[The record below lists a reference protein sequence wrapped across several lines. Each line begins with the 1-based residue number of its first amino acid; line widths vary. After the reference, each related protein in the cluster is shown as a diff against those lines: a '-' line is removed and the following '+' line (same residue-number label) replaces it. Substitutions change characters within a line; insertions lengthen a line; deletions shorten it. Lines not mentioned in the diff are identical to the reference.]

1 MEAAVPSELRKRL
14 TRNGDDA
21 SLYEEVRY
29 EVAIGLGDS
38 DTLTILG
45 ETLWLTPGDRPAS
58 HQPGPKQ
65 LSFFPQE
72 PEPPEYVA
80 LPESHH
86 APSGWRRVVSKKASS
101 GNDYFQAETTKWNNL
116 FRFGAQKLALANL
129 PEDEDRFPVGTW
141 FKSLLAEGTQRI
153 VLDSRAMR
161 EPAPTGSGTA
171 FLPDGSNLPRVI
183 EALRQDKERF
193 GRWIAHIQTA
203 LPDIDT
209 IDVRERPEDRR
220 RYLVVT
226 YHSGQ
231 ELPSWAVSDG
241 TLRLLALTLL
251 AYAPIAGSLVLV
263 EEPENGIHPQ
273 AVETVFQS
281 LSSARDRQILCA
293 SHSPVVLSMAEPP
306 QILCFAT
313 TPEGATDIVRGDHH
327 PRLRDWQGEV
337 DLGTLF
343 GAGVLG

>member
-1 MEAAVPSELRKRL
+1 MIRRIQALRYRCLRYVEQELAPFQVLVGANATGKTTFLDVVAFLHDLLAEGLDEAVGARTHDFHDLLWRREGRHLELAVEAAVPSELRKRL

-129 PEDEDRFPVGTW
+129 PEDAIYPLNLADDQGQPLDGRNNYAIHFERDQLPPAGAFWSITLYDNNGFQVANSLNRFAVSSWMPFQHNADG
-141 FKSLLAEGTQRI
+141 SLDLYFQNESPGKDMEANW
-153 VLDSRAMR
+153 L
-161 EPAPTGSGTA
+161 PAP
-171 FLPDGSNLPRVI
+171 DGPYNLTMRLYAPKP
-183 EALRQDKERF
+183 EALTGK
-193 GRWIAHIQTA
+193 WNPPAVVKASA
-203 LPDIDT
+203 LP
-209 IDVRERPEDRR
+209 
-220 RYLVVT
+220 
-226 YHSGQ
+226 
-231 ELPSWAVSDG
+231 A
-241 TLRLLALTLL
+241 
-251 AYAPIAGSLVLV
+251 IAA
-263 EEPENGIHPQ
+263 Q
-273 AVETVFQS
+273 
-281 LSSARDRQILCA
+281 
-293 SHSPVVLSMAEPP
+293 
-306 QILCFAT
+306 
-313 TPEGATDIVRGDHH
+313 
-327 PRLRDWQGEV
+327 
-337 DLGTLF
+337 
-343 GAGVLG
+343 